1 MYYQKTTQ
9 KDFKQASKDLEEA
22 VIKHKFGVLHVHD
35 LGNTLRSK
43 GIDFKE
49 DCHVLEVCSPAQAQ
63 KVLSIDMQLNMA
75 LPCRISVWTED
86 GETKIGMIKPEK
98 MLADLSS
105 DSRLTAV
112 AKEVE
117 QATKTMID
125 QAAV

>member
-9 KDFKQASKDLEEA
+9 KNFKQASEDLQDI
-22 VIKHKFGVLHVHD
+22 VVKHNFGVLHVHD

-63 KVLSIDMQLNMA
+63 KVLSIDMQLNMT

-98 MLADLSS
+98 MLADLSD
-105 DSRLTAV
+105 DSRLKAV

-125 QAAV
+125 EAA

>member
-1 MYYQKTTQ
+1 MYYQKTTT
-9 KDFKQASKDLEEA
+9 KDFKQASKDLEDA
-22 VIKHKFGVLHVHD
+22 VIAHKFGVLHVHD

-49 DCHVLEVCSPAQAQ
+49 DCHVLEVCSPAQAE

-86 GETKIGMIKPEK
+86 GETRIGMIKPEK
-98 MLADLSS
+98 MLADLSD
-105 DSRLTAV
+105 DSRLHEIAT
-112 AKEVE
+112 EVE

-125 QAAV
+125 EAA

>member
-1 MYYQKTTQ
+1 MYYQVTSN
-9 KDFKQASKDLEEA
+9 KDFVQASEDLQEI
-22 VIKHKFGVLHVHD
+22 VVKHKFGVLHVHD

-49 DCHVLEVCSPAQAQ
+49 QCHVLEVCSPAQAE

-98 MLADLSS
+98 MLTDLSS
-105 DSRLTAV
+105 DPRLMAV

-125 QAAV
+125 EAA

>member
-1 MYYQKTTQ
+1 MYYQKTTS
-9 KDFKQASKDLEEA
+9 KDFKQASKDLEDA
-22 VIKHKFGVLHVHD
+22 VIAHKFGVLHVHD

-49 DCHVLEVCSPAQAQ
+49 DCHVLEVCSPAQAE

-75 LPCRISVWTED
+75 LPCRISVWTEN

-98 MLADLSS
+98 MLADLSD
-105 DSRLTAV
+105 DSRLHEI

-125 QAAV
+125 QAA

>member
-1 MYYQKTTQ
+1 MYYQKTTS
-9 KDFKQASKDLEEA
+9 KDFKQASKDLEDA
-22 VIKHKFGVLHVHD
+22 VIAHKFGVLHVHD

-49 DCHVLEVCSPAQAQ
+49 DCHVLEVCSPAQAE

-98 MLADLSS
+98 MLADLSD
-105 DSRLTAV
+105 DSRLKAV

-125 QAAV
+125 EAAV

>member
-1 MYYQKTTQ
+1 MYYQKTTN
-9 KDFKQASKDLEEA
+9 KDFKQASKDLEDA
-22 VIKHKFGVLHVHD
+22 VIAHKFGVLHVHD

-49 DCHVLEVCSPAQAQ
+49 DCHVLEVCSPAQAE

-98 MLADLSS
+98 MLADLSD
-105 DSRLTAV
+105 DSRLHKI

>member
-1 MYYQKTTQ
+1 MYYQKTTT
-9 KDFKQASKDLEEA
+9 KPFKQASDDLQDI
-22 VIKHKFGVLHVHD
+22 VVKHKFGVLHVHD

-49 DCHVLEVCSPAQAQ
+49 DCHVLEVCSPAQAE

-112 AKEVE
+112 AQEVE

-125 QAAV
+125 EAAV

>member
-1 MYYQKTTQ
+1 MYYQKTTS
-9 KDFKQASKDLEEA
+9 KNFKQASEDLEEA

-49 DCHVLEVCSPAQAQ
+49 DCHVLEVCSPAQAE

-105 DSRLTAV
+105 DPRLTAV

-125 QAAV
+125 EAA

>member
-9 KDFKQASKDLEEA
+9 KDFKKASKDLEEA

-49 DCHVLEVCSPAQAQ
+49 DCHVLEVCSPAQAE

-86 GETKIGMIKPEK
+86 GETRIGMIKPVK
-98 MLADLSS
+98 MLIDLSS
-105 DSRLTAV
+105 DPRLIEV
-112 AKEVE
+112 ATEVE

-125 QAAV
+125 QAA

>member
-1 MYYQKTTQ
+1 MYYQKTTT
-9 KDFKQASKDLEEA
+9 KPFKQASDDLQDI
-22 VIKHKFGVLHVHD
+22 VVKHKFGVLHVHD

-49 DCHVLEVCSPAQAQ
+49 DCHVLEVCSPAQAD

-86 GETKIGMIKPEK
+86 GETKIGMIKPVK
-98 MLADLSS
+98 MLSDLSS
-105 DSRLTAV
+105 DARLVEV
-112 AKEVE
+112 ATEVE

-125 QAAV
+125 EAAV